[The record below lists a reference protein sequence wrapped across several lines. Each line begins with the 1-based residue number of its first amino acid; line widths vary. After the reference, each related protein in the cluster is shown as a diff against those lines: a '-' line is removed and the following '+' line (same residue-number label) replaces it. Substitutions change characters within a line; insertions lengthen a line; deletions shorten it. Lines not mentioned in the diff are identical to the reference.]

1 MRPPLWFIAVVG
13 LNAAIRL
20 RELSISRR
28 NERAV
33 PGVRAAPETYPLM
46 VGTHV
51 ALVAL
56 PLLEVSGHPRRRP
69 HWGWAAVLV
78 GATALRVW
86 CIRSLGPLW
95 NVRATVPTDF
105 EPVQTGPYRY
115 IRHPNYLAVILEFAA
130 VPLIAGAWG
139 SAVLLSTLNAFVLAD
154 RIRAEERLLDASPA
168 YRTAF
173 AKRARFIPWVF

>member
-95 NVRATVPTDF
+95 NVRA
-105 EPVQTGPYRY
+105 
-115 IRHPNYLAVILEFAA
+115 
-130 VPLIAGAWG
+130 
-139 SAVLLSTLNAFVLAD
+139 D